1 MKKLLA
7 LVMALCM
14 LLSAIPA
21 LADVAEVV
29 AEGETL
35 THDELVEKALA
46 EEGTFIVYGNT
57 TSRTL
62 KSTPS
67 SKAKSAVPPR
77 APTWS

>member
-46 EEGTFIVYGNT
+46 E
-57 TSRTL
+57 
-62 KSTPS
+62 
-67 SKAKSAVPPR
+67 
-77 APTWS
+77 